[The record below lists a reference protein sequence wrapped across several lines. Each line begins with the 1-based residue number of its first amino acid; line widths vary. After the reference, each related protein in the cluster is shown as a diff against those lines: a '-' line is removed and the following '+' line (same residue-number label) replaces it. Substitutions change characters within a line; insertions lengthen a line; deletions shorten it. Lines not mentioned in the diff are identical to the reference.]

1 MFQTMMNEILQD
13 FINTGKIVRFIDDV
27 IVEIKIE
34 KGHDEIVEK
43 VVRKL
48 AENNSYIKPEE
59 EKEKGVLD

>member
-1 MFQTMMNEILQD
+1 M
-13 FINTGKIVRFIDDV
+13 RFIDDV